1 MGDATRGKVRGV
13 PEDHYD
19 YLFKFMLIGDSGVG
33 KSSLLT
39 RFHSN
44 EFNPLYLSTIGV
56 DFRIPTVQ
64 GRNSRTIKMQIW
76 DTAGQERFR
85 SITPAYT
92 LFGK

>member
-44 EFNPLYLSTIGV
+44 EFNPLY
-56 DFRIPTVQ
+56 
-64 GRNSRTIKMQIW
+64 
-76 DTAGQERFR
+76 
-85 SITPAYT
+85 T
-92 LFGK
+92 LFGKFADTPFFLSSVSKSSEAFTHKGAFLSYIRNHVV